1 MTGSALSPLEVLDA
15 PGVEQT
21 VWQLADRI
29 ALAQDRLDQVVLLGI
44 YTRGVPLAHRL
55 ATRIQSITNQALA
68 GVGALDIT
76 FFRDDLRTRGLRTP
90 DRNEVPCDLTDQR
103 VILVDDV
110 IFRGRT
116 IRAALEALH
125 HFGRPEWVRLATLID
140 RGHREFPIQPDYLGQ
155 QLETTTA
162 DQVRVRL
169 AEVDG
174 QDQVLLE
181 RPVE

>member
-15 PGVEQT
+15 PGVKQT

-29 ALAQDRLDQVVLLGI
+29 ALDQEPLDQVVLLGI

-55 ATRIQSITNQALA
+55 AAQINGITDQTLA

-90 DRNEVPCDLTDQR
+90 DRNEVPCDLTDKR

-125 HFGRPEWVRLATLID
+125 HFGRPQWVRLAALID

-155 QLETTTA
+155 RLETTMT

-169 AEVDG
+169 TEVDG

-181 RPVE
+181 RQAE

>member
-1 MTGSALSPLEVLDA
+1 MSGSALSTLEVLDTSA
-15 PGVEQT
+15 VAQT
-21 VWQLADRI
+21 VGQLADRI
-29 ALAQDRLDQVVLLGI
+29 ARDQDHPERVVLLGI
-44 YTRGVPLAHRL
+44 YTRGVPLAYRL
-55 ATRIQSITNQALA
+55 ATQIQTLSAQSLA

-90 DRNEVPCDLTDQR
+90 DRNEVPCDLTDKR

-155 QLETTTA
+155 QLQTAAA

-169 AEVDG
+169 TEVDG
-174 QDQVLLE
+174 VDRVLVE
-181 RPVE
+181 RTES

>member
-1 MTGSALSPLEVLDA
+1 MSGSALSPVEVLDTL
-15 PGVEQT
+15 GVEQT
-21 VWQLADRI
+21 VGQLAERI
-29 ALAQDRLDQVVLLGI
+29 ALAQDRPELVVLLGI

-55 ATRIQSITNQALA
+55 ATRIQDISAQPLV

-90 DRNEVPCDLTDQR
+90 DRNEVPCDLTDKR

-140 RGHREFPIQPDYLGQ
+140 RGHRELPIQPDYLGQ
-155 QLETTTA
+155 QLQTAAA

-169 AEVDG
+169 TEVDG
-174 QDQVLLE
+174 VDRVLVE
-181 RPVE
+181 RSEK